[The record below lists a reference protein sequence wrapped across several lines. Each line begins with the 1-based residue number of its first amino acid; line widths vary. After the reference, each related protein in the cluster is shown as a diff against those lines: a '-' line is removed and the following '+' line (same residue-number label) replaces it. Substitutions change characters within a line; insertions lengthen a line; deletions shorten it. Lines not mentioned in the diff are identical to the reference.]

1 MCGNFGLIMLGKE
14 TSDSAV
20 PADEFE
26 KTKKPQDQMD
36 VSLHQTLHEVSKLHG
51 LRVVGDANWT
61 HNVSSNGKYNVIE
74 STSSHAGT
82 APMLDPLFILEA
94 QTAATEV
101 RGGQAGGISSIEYKL
116 SRAKAAGSSG
126 YEAKFSGGGEAVP
139 NMFRVRAV
147 ARKRYPLA
155 RDLAQKFINRFGG
168 QPSSELA
175 VTFVG
180 HTRFATSSINVEPEL
195 HPHEWVP
202 KRLERVWRM
211 SPTGKFDEV
220 ELEYCL
226 HLTHNGDFDAMDMYS
241 TTIVNGEIGLWL
253 ERVLHT
259 PNNTRGDSPKLAGM
273 MDVMRVAG
281 RWGPAARLGYV
292 RLLKTVNDVCDGEQL
307 TKEAPNSFP
316 DWNYFQEWAE
326 EVFEPNWSMHK
337 NNIIKAYI
345 PEANASKK
353 RTTEYTID
361 PAGEKQL
368 VDAILSKID
377 SQKER
382 FAILKVWGKKEKLAF
397 VSLTVRAFLRNDLYT
412 ALTEILSRSE
422 GSFGIQA
429 HCTMEV
435 GVVVIA
441 SKGQPMSVSFSP
453 DLPVCLYGS
462 EAEAIAVPVDV
473 EGGWLPERIDL
484 DSKGEIMR
492 LGRPRDLI
500 EGKYNHF
507 SKHETEETKEQ
518 DHLTKKSVTYEG
530 PSRKNIAKIQKTK
543 GFNQRSGLRLRGGIE
558 ILSYSLVTDCEAMGQ
573 ELVDRSVTINS
584 APIPYD
590 PRADL
595 VAADL
600 AMIPGILDAIDRA
613 WSNTGAVEFIVAEE
627 FCNFM
632 IQCMKHRID
641 TKTDST
647 DLLIGGVEA
656 SLWVAE
662 QFAADLRTLFP
673 QLNIVT
679 VSANKLLGLADDA
692 PGKVFFPG
700 TDAVLPRRIDKY
712 TCALLISQS
721 GQTFATLHATRK
733 IASLV
738 GDRMFLLTGCF
749 NSKMEVA
756 MKEDYQLRGKVYGK
770 NRVFNNYSGYRPAE
784 PTSAAIV
791 ATHHTLTR
799 LMLHLVVATRKKY
812 AGSRLIHKWEYAA
825 ATDLI
830 RKLIRRKKAR
840 RLARMRAEGKDVSLE
855 HFHELDET
863 HIPWYEQGRHTILM
877 NLSDGC
883 IDDVHSMMATAMIP
897 NIERI
902 VGYNKFGD
910 PLEKEDKETNLQ
922 LRDAGGKWG
931 EHIREPWV
939 VIVLVAV
946 YLLISVGLGL
956 PIFGTLG
963 TIVAEIIKAGGA
975 DIGNG
980 HLGWSPRD
988 PYAMTHQGIGWTLVG
1003 IFLQFVDA
1011 WWYIYIGKNLT
1022 RFVRYLDNRP
1032 MHARMGA
1039 RSCVIVDT
1047 PMVHQLTENFASKLY
1062 SQAYSF
1068 LWVNF
1073 HGASGLDHFVHR
1085 FTHRVVRGVLLAV
1098 GRPDGRLCCLA
1109 KSEAACLLAVKQ
1121 AVFIENPA
1129 YTGLGSGPDVVS
1141 IGHNPFVPNFRLQT
1155 HIVLK
1160 SDNRRKFVDE
1170 YLYERLY
1177 NASKPFAGAILRQ
1190 LASAYAEAMRGQR
1203 TWDDIPYGSQHINPN
1218 VEHSDMFCDFVLNTK
1233 EAGMLTRK
1241 QLEQGLNEGR
1251 AARSCDPAVRTAFN
1265 GRLDRSARHAED
1277 YQQIVQ
1283 QFYECR
1289 IASIERYVA
1298 FCVFFHAMAER
1309 SRTPWFCVPWD
1320 MARSQ
1325 SNLRVATTASPVAN
1339 EGGGHHI
1346 SNEVKKVAR
1355 DFFQA
1360 LRGYSANF

>member
-1 MCGNFGLIMLGKE
+1 MLGKE
-14 TSDSAV
+14 TTDSATPV
-20 PADEFE
+20 DEFE

-116 SRAKAAGSSG
+116 SQAKKSSG
-126 YEAKFSGGGEAVP
+126 GSGFEAKFSGGGDAVP
-139 NMFRVRAV
+139 SMFRVRAV

-202 KRLERVWRM
+202 KRLERIWRM
-211 SPTGKFDEV
+211 SPAGKFDQV

-292 RLLKTVNDVCDGEQL
+292 RLLKSVNDVCDGEQL

-326 EVFEPNWSMHK
+326 EVFEPDWGMHK
-337 NNIIKAYI
+337 NNVIKAYI
-345 PEANASKK
+345 PEANVSKK

-368 VDAILSKID
+368 VEAILSKID
-377 SQKER
+377 THKER
-382 FAILKVWGKKEKLAF
+382 FSILKTWGKREKLAF
-397 VSLTVRAFLRNDLYT
+397 VNLTVRAFLRNDLYT

-435 GVVVIA
+435 GIVVIA

-507 SKHETEETKEQ
+507 SKHDHEETKEQ
-518 DHLTKKSVTYEG
+518 DNLTKKSVTYEG

-543 GFNQRSGLRLRGGIE
+543 GFNQRAGLRLRGGIE

-613 WSNTGAVEFIVAEE
+613 WSNTSAVEFIVAEE
-627 FCNFM
+627 FCNYM

-700 TDAVLPRRIDKY
+700 TDAVLPRRIDKF

-825 ATDLI
+825 ATEVL

-840 RLARMRAEGKDVSLE
+840 RLARLKAEGKDISLE
-855 HFHELDET
+855 HFHEIDDS

-883 IDDVHSMMATAMIP
+883 IDDIHSMMATAMIP

-910 PLEKEDKETNLQ
+910 PLDKEDKETNVQ

-931 EHIREPWV
+931 EHIREPWA

-956 PIFGTLG
+956 PIFGTIG
-963 TIVAEIIKAGGA
+963 TIVAEIIKAGGV
-975 DIGNG
+975 DIGRG

-988 PYAMTHQGIGWTLVG
+988 PYAMTHQGIGWTLIG

-1011 WWYIYIGKNLT
+1011 WWYIYLGKNLT

-1190 LASAYAEAMRGQR
+1190 LATAYSEAMKGQR
-1203 TWDDIPYGSQHINPN
+1203 NWDDIPYGSQHINPN

-1233 EAGMLTRK
+1233 EAGMLTKK
-1241 QLEQGLNEGR
+1241 QLEQGLNESR

-1309 SRTPWFCVPWD
+1309 SRTPWLCVPWD

>member
-1 MCGNFGLIMLGKE
+1 MHQSLH
-14 TSDSAV
+14 
-20 PADEFE
+20 
-26 KTKKPQDQMD
+26 D
-36 VSLHQTLHEVSKLHG
+36 VSRNHG
-51 LRVVGDANWT
+51 LRVLGDANWT
-61 HNVSSNGKYNVIE
+61 YNVSSNGKYNVIE

-82 APMLDPLFILEA
+82 APLLDPLFILEA

-116 SRAKAAGSSG
+116 SQARSNDTSG
-126 YEAKFSGGGEAVP
+126 YSEKFSTGGEYTP

-155 RDLAQKFINRFGG
+155 KDLANKFLSRFGR
-168 QPSSELA
+168 QPDSSVG

-202 KRLERVWRM
+202 KRLETVWKM
-211 SPTGKFDEV
+211 SPSGKFESTQ
-220 ELEYCL
+220 LEYCL

-253 ERVLHT
+253 ERVTHT

-292 RLLKTVNDVCDGEQL
+292 RILKSVNDVCDGEQL

-316 DWNYFQEWAE
+316 DWDYFQRWADV
-326 EVFEPNWSMHK
+326 VFEPAWVMHK
-337 NNIIKAYI
+337 NNIIKPYN
-345 PEANASKK
+345 PEANTSKK

-361 PAGEKQL
+361 KVAEKQL
-368 VDAILSKID
+368 VDAILAEIETSEIKPRFDILSK
-377 SQKER
+377 
-382 FAILKVWGKKEKLAF
+382 WNKKEKLAF

-429 HCTMEV
+429 HCTMEF

-453 DLPVCLYGS
+453 DLPICLYGS
-462 EAEAIAVPVDV
+462 EAEAIAVPVDH

-507 SKHETEETKEQ
+507 SQHDRHEETKEQ
-518 DHLTKKSVTYEG
+518 DNLSKKPLSYEG
-530 PSRKNIAKIQKTK
+530 PARKNIAKIQRGP
-543 GFNQRSGLRLRGGIE
+543 GFNQRSGIRLRGGIE
-558 ILSYSLVTDCEAMGQ
+558 ILSYSLITDSEAMGQ

-590 PRADL
+590 PKADL

-600 AMIPGILDAIDRA
+600 AMLPGILDTIDSV
-613 WSNTGAVEFIVAEE
+613 WTKTDSVEFIVAEE
-627 FCNFM
+627 FCNYM
-632 IQCMKHRID
+632 IRCMKHRVE

-662 QFAADLRTLFP
+662 QFAADLRTIFP

-700 TDAVLPRRIDKY
+700 TDAVLSRRIDEY

-738 GDRMFLLTGCF
+738 GERMFLLTGCF

-756 MKEDYQLRGKVYGK
+756 MKEDYQLRGKIYGR

-791 ATHHTLTR
+791 ATHHTLTK
-799 LMLHLVVATRKKY
+799 LLLHLVVATRKKY

-825 ATDLI
+825 ATELL
-830 RKLIRRKKAR
+830 RKLVRRKKAHR
-840 RLARMRAEGKDVSLE
+840 LERLAAEGKTTDDE
-855 HFHELDET
+855 HYHDDNNNDNGV
-863 HIPWYEQGRHTILM
+863 IVPWYEQGKQKIFM
-877 NLSDGC
+877 NLTDGC
-883 IDDVHSMMATAMIP
+883 IDDIHSLMTTAMIP

-902 VGYNKFGD
+902 VGYNRYGD
-910 PLEKEDKETNLQ
+910 PLDKEDKDTNLQ
-922 LRDAGGKWG
+922 LRTAGQKWG

-956 PIFGTLG
+956 PIFGTIG
-963 TIVAEIIKAGGA
+963 TIVAVIIKAGGV
-975 DIGNG
+975 DIGKG

-988 PYAMTHQGIGWTLVG
+988 PYSMTHQGIGWTLVG
-1003 IFLQFVDA
+1003 IALQFIDA

-1022 RFVRYLDNRP
+1022 RFVRYLDGRP

-1039 RSCVIVDT
+1039 RTCVIVDS

-1160 SDNRRKFVDE
+1160 SNNRRKFVDE
-1170 YLYERLY
+1170 YIYERLY

-1190 LASAYAEAMRGQR
+1190 LAQSYTDANRGKKD
-1203 TWDDIPYGSQHINPN
+1203 WNEVPYGAQHINPN

-1233 EAGMLTRK
+1233 EAGMLTKK
-1241 QLEQGLNEGR
+1241 QLEAGVNESR
-1251 AARSCDPAVRTAFN
+1251 AARSSDPAVRTAFN
-1265 GRLDRSARHAED
+1265 GRLDRAARQAED
-1277 YQQIVQ
+1277 FQQIVQ

-1289 IASIERYVA
+1289 VASIERYVA

-1309 SRTPWFCVPWD
+1309 SRSPWFCVPWD

-1339 EGGGHHI
+1339 EGGGHSI

-1355 DFFQA
+1355 DLFVA
-1360 LRGYSANF
+1360 IRGYSANF